1 MPQLEVEPIE
11 QHMDADELRGMS
23 FLGHLEELR
32 MRIIKAVIF
41 IGAGFMLCW
50 WKSAQIYQIM
60 QRPIMTAL
68 HNNHLDGVKLVYTN
82 PTDVFNMY
90 MKIGF
95 FAGIFVASPF
105 VLWQL
110 WGFIAPGLYHNEKKW
125 VMPFMFSSV
134 GLFLAGGAFGYF
146 IVYPNALN
154 FLIEYS
160 KDFAPMITI
169 GEYTNLFLVIIM
181 GLGLIFELPIL
192 VFFLSLMGIVSAS
205 FMWKNL
211 RYSIL
216 GIFVVA
222 AIITPTTDIMNMCMF
237 AAPMILLYVLSIG
250 IAYFVHPTQ
259 RRARAAKG

>member
-11 QHMDADELRGMS
+11 HHPDADELRGMS

-32 MRIIKAVIF
+32 QRIIKAAIAVAVGFCFGGGKAAEIYTF
-41 IGAGFMLCW
+41 I
-50 WKSAQIYQIM
+50 

-95 FAGIFVASPF
+95 FAGLFLASPF
-105 VLWQL
+105 ILWQL

-154 FLIEYS
+154 FLIDYS
-160 KDFAPMITI
+160 KQFAPMITI

-192 VFFLSLMGIVSAS
+192 VFFLSLMGIVSAG
-205 FMWKNL
+205 FMWKNF

-216 GIFVVA
+216 GIFVCA
-222 AIITPTTDIMNMCMF
+222 AIVTPTTDIMNMCLF

-259 RRARAAKG
+259 RQARAAKG

>member
-11 QHMDADELRGMS
+11 EHSTGELAAMG
-23 FLGHLEELR
+23 FLQHLEELR
-32 MRIIKAVIF
+32 IRIIKAA
-41 IGAGFMLCW
+41 IGVAGGFMLCW
-50 WKSAQIYQIM
+50 YYSDKIYAWM

-68 HNNHLDGVKLVYTN
+68 DHNGLAGTKLVYTN

-95 FAGIFVASPF
+95 FAGLFVASPF

-110 WGFIAPGLYHNEKKW
+110 WGFLSPGLYRHEKKW
-125 VMPFMFSSV
+125 VMPFMFSSI
-134 GLFLAGGAFGYF
+134 GLFLAGGAFGYVV
-146 IVYPNALN
+146 VYPAALD
-154 FLIEYS
+154 FLIGYS
-160 KDFAPMITI
+160 KQFAPMITI

-192 VFFLSLMGIVSAS
+192 IFFLALMGIVSAG
-205 FMWKNL
+205 FMWKNF

-222 AIITPTTDIMNMCMF
+222 AIVTPTTDIMNMCLF
-237 AAPMILLYVLSIG
+237 AAPMIVLYLLSIG

>member
-11 QHMDADELRGMS
+11 QQPSADELRGMS

-32 MRIIKAVIF
+32 MRIIKAALAV
-41 IGAGFMLCW
+41 GAGFLICW
-50 WKSAQIYQIM
+50 WKSAEIYAIM
-60 QRPIMTAL
+60 QRPIDTAL
-68 HNNHLDGVKLVYTN
+68 RNNHLEGVKLVYTN

-95 FAGIFVASPF
+95 FAGLFLASPF

-110 WGFIAPGLYHNEKKW
+110 WGFISPGLYKNEKKW

-134 GLFLAGGAFGYF
+134 GLFLAGGAFGYY
-146 IVYPNALN
+146 IVYPAALN
-154 FLIEYS
+154 FLIDYS
-160 KDFAPMITI
+160 KAFAPMITI

-192 VFFLSLMGIVSAS
+192 VFFLALMGIVSAG
-205 FMWKNL
+205 FMWKNF

-216 GIFVVA
+216 GIFVLA
-222 AIITPTTDIMNMCMF
+222 AIVTPTTDIMNMCLF